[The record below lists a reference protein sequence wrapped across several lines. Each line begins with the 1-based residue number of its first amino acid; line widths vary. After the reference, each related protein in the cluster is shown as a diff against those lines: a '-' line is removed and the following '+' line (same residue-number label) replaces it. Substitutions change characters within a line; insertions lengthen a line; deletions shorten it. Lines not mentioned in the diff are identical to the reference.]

1 MPVEFPYACSIEN
14 DDWPL
19 YKRGEYKKIEDM
31 LCSSIKAISRI
42 ECKCGRSSNSDGTD
56 FIDIVLQYHPALK
69 GWWEEHKKRDDG
81 KDNG

>member
-1 MPVEFPYACSIEN
+1 MPVEFPDACSIEN

-42 ECKCGRSSNSDGTD
+42 ECKCGRSSNSDGIE
-56 FIDIVLQYHPALK
+56 FLDILLDSHMGLREWYESYK
-69 GWWEEHKKRDDG
+69 NRKEKE
-81 KDNG
+81 